1 MSEGNSFPREQ
12 RNVDI
17 SIWLGDIPIGHK
29 YTMGVAGDVF
39 FRKLRDA
46 GQLTASVYEGSD
58 TAYLPPQINCSETFA
73 PVKRYKKVGPNG
85 TIDTFTIVH
94 RGRDGQALEQPRA
107 LAMIKVDGAEGG
119 ILHWIGGCPPEKVHI
134 GMRVKA
140 IFEPKSKRKGC
151 LSDIRHFAPLGRK

>member
-1 MSEGNSFPREQ
+1 MSEFDAFPREL

-17 SIWLGDIPIGHK
+17 SIWLGDIPVGHK

-39 FRKLRDA
+39 FRNLRDA
-46 GQLTASVYEGSD
+46 GELTASVYEGSD
-58 TAYLPPQINCSETFA
+58 TAYLPPQIFCPETLA

-94 RGRDGQALEQPRA
+94 RGRDSRPLKEPRA
-107 LAMIKVDGAEGG
+107 LAMIKIDGAEGG
-119 ILHWIGGCPPEKVHI
+119 ILHWIGGCPLEKIHI

-140 IFEPKSKRKGC
+140 VFEPKSKRKGS
-151 LSDIRHFAPLGRK
+151 LNDIRHFAPLKK